1 MSREFFERKC
11 REHGGDVI
19 DGILCRLQIEGIE
32 WPFDL
37 GISATA
43 DYKRLIAKIYLPQTP
58 AGYLSKR
65 GLRIFESK
73 TEEAGLSH
81 SYPIRSWGTYIGIIY
96 ADMED
101 FDKLVS
107 VLKEIGREFKALFG
121 RE

>member
-11 REHGGDVI
+11 REHGGVVDRT
-19 DGILCRLQIEGIE
+19 LCRLEIEGIE
-32 WPFDL
+32 WPYDL
-37 GISATA
+37 GISATT
-43 DYKRLIAKIYLPQTP
+43 DYKRLVASIYLPRTP

-65 GLRIFESK
+65 GWRIFESK
-73 TEEAGLSH
+73 TEGAGLSH